1 MKRIKEACSIRNRR
15 ETFGFEAFPLVFW
28 VVETVKEEIDRHW
41 VERK

>member
-1 MKRIKEACSIRNRR
+1 MKRIKK
-15 ETFGFEAFPLVFW
+15 AFPLVFW